1 MGKPERNRRSRGGS
15 LPASGG
21 ARPPVTWRFTRPS
34 GRGLVTRARSVAQ
47 VAHIRPG
54 EWGVDVL
61 GLGGDLH
68 GVILSKAVT
77 GRRPHG
83 RRRKQSELTEERETP
98 FLKPSEN
105 CLFLDTV
112 ADHLRTKCLFVYT

>member
-1 MGKPERNRRSRGGS
+1 MRNTRVWEN
-15 LPASGG
+15 PKETEKVV

-34 GRGLVTRARSVAQ
+34 GRGLAPRARCVAQ

-61 GLGGDLH
+61 GLRGDLR

-83 RRRKQSELTEERETP
+83 RRRKKSEPTEKRETP
-98 FLKPSEN
+98 FLKPSKN
-105 CLFLDTV
+105 CLFSDTV
-112 ADHLRTKCLFVYT
+112 ADHLCTKCLFVYT